1 MKVEKQKR
9 IPENLKKK
17 QERDAK
23 LSEEQK
29 KQQADQTQKDQQNA
43 QYYLDQGKKHWES
56 FQNQTRSLI
65 EKKRAAKANNEVF
78 VEDEA
83 KFLLVIRIKGINK
96 VAPKERKI
104 LQLLRLRQINNAV
117 LVKNNKA
124 VMNMVRRVEAYVTYG
139 FPSHQTVRALIYKRG
154 YGKVNR
160 QRIPLSNNQVVET
173 GLGEHGIKCVE
184 DLINE
189 IWTCGAHFKEA
200 NNFLWP
206 FKLNSPNGGLISKR
220 HQWMDN
226 RGDQGPRDVYINQL
240 VEQML

>member
-23 LSEEQK
+23 HAEEQK
-29 KQQADQTQKDQQNA
+29 KQQAQQTEQDTKNA
-43 QYYLDQGKKHWES
+43 QYYLDQGKKHWDA
-56 FQNQTRSLI
+56 FQTELKTAVD
-65 EKKRAAKANNEVF
+65 KKRTAKANSEIY
-78 VEDEA
+78 VEAEP
-83 KFLLVIRIKGINK
+83 KFLLVVRIKGINK
-96 VAPKERKI
+96 VPPKEKKI

-117 LVKNNKA
+117 LLKNNKA

-139 FPSHQTVRALIYKRG
+139 FPSHQTIRTLIYKRG

-160 QRIPLSNNQVVET
+160 QRIPLANNQVVET
-173 GLGEHGIKCVE
+173 GLGQFGIKCVE

-189 IWTCGAHFKEA
+189 IWTFGEHFKEA

-206 FKLNSPNGGLISKR
+206 FKLNSPRGGLVSKR
-220 HQWMDN
+220 HQYMDN

-240 VEQML
+240 MQQML

>member
-1 MKVEKQKR
+1 MKVENQKR

-17 QERDAK
+17 QERDSKKAE
-23 LSEEQK
+23 SDK
-29 KQQADQTQKDQQNA
+29 KQQTDQAQKDQENS
-43 QYYLDQGKKHWES
+43 QYYLDQGKKHWEA
-56 FQNQTRSLI
+56 FQNQVKTTVD
-65 EKKRAAKANNEVF
+65 KKRTAKANNEIY
-78 VEDEA
+78 VEEEP

-96 VAPKERKI
+96 VPPKEKKI
-104 LQLLRLRQINNAV
+104 MQLLRLRQINNAV
-117 LVKNNKA
+117 LLKNNKA

-154 YGKVNR
+154 YGKINR

-184 DLINE
+184 DLVNE
-189 IWTCGAHFKEA
+189 IWSFGEHFKEA

-206 FKLNSPNGGLISKR
+206 FKLNSPRGGLISKR
-220 HQWMDN
+220 HQYMDN
-226 RGDQGPRDVYINQL
+226 RGDQGPRDVYINDL